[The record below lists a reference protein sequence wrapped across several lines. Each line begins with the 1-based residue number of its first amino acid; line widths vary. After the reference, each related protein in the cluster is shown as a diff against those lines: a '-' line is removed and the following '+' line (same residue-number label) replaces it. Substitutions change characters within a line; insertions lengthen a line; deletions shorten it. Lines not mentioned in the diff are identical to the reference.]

1 MFFIVPAF
9 IVILIVL
16 FRQVV
21 FGIMKERNESTVRGI
36 AKDIFRNRQD
46 ITDYIIEGKYKLN
59 PIDKDTN
66 YAKVIYV
73 NGQQQVLVNLRNK
86 YVVYNPNVET
96 VLETPQVCS
105 PMCYLFKYQEE
116 GKTNWNELYIIHV
129 PFDSVRGVIKN

>member
-1 MFFIVPAF
+1 MFFVVPVF
-9 IVILIVL
+9 IVILIVF
-16 FRQVV
+16 FRKVV
-21 FGIMKERNESTVRGI
+21 FCIMEERTVRGI

-46 ITDYIIEGKYKLN
+46 ITDYILEGKYKLK

-73 NGQQQVLVNLRNK
+73 NGRQQVLVNLRNK

-96 VLETPQVCS
+96 VLETPQECI

-116 GKTNWNELYIIHV
+116 GDTNWNELYIIHV
-129 PFDSVRGVIKN
+129 PFDSVRGVIKD

>member
-46 ITDYIIEGKYKLN
+46 ITDYILEGKYKLN

-73 NGQQQVLVNLRNK
+73 NGHQK
-86 YVVYNPNVET
+86 
-96 VLETPQVCS
+96 S
-105 PMCYLFKYQEE
+105 
-116 GKTNWNELYIIHV
+116 
-129 PFDSVRGVIKN
+129 